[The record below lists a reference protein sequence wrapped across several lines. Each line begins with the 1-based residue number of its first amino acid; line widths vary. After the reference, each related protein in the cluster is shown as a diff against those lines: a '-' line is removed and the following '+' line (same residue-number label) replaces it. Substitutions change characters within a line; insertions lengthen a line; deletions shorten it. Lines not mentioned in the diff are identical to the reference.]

1 MKRVKV
7 SNNVIRRLPRYLR
20 KLDELSESGVDK
32 ISSRQLGDLLGLTS
46 SQVRQDFNCFGEFG
60 QQGYGY
66 NVAALRAQ
74 IAGIMG
80 MERGFTAILVGVGN
94 IGRAMMENF
103 CFADWGVK
111 LAAAFDIKPALI
123 GTEFNGVHIYGMD
136 ELESYLA
143 EHDTDIAVLTVPK
156 TAAIPVTERL
166 TKSGIDKISSRQLG
180 DLLGLTS
187 SQVRQDFNCFGE
199 FGQQGYGYNVA
210 ALRAQ
215 IAGIMGM
222 ERGFTAILVGVG
234 NIGRALMENFCFAD
248 WGVRLAAAFDIK
260 PALIGTE
267 YNGVHIYGMDELES
281 YLAEHETDIAVL
293 TVPKT
298 AAIPVT
304 ERLTK
309 SGIDAIW
316 NFTNV
321 ELTEP
326 NSSTIVENVHF
337 SDSLL
342 SLSYYVAE
350 RRDETAA
357 KAAREEK

>member
-1 MKRVKV
+1 MKRIKV

-94 IGRAMMENF
+94 IGRALMENF

-166 TKSGIDKISSRQLG
+166 TKSGID
-180 DLLGLTS
+180 
-187 SQVRQDFNCFGE
+187 
-199 FGQQGYGYNVA
+199 
-210 ALRAQ
+210 
-215 IAGIMGM
+215 
-222 ERGFTAILVGVG
+222 
-234 NIGRALMENFCFAD
+234 
-248 WGVRLAAAFDIK
+248 
-260 PALIGTE
+260 
-267 YNGVHIYGMDELES
+267 
-281 YLAEHETDIAVL
+281 
-293 TVPKT
+293 
-298 AAIPVT
+298 
-304 ERLTK
+304 
-309 SGIDAIW
+309 AIW

-350 RRDETAA
+350 RRDESAA

>member
-1 MKRVKV
+1 M

-32 ISSRQLGDLLGLTS
+32 ISSRQLGELLGLTS

-66 NVAALRAQ
+66 NIAALRAQ

-94 IGRAMMENF
+94 IGRALMENF

-166 TKSGIDKISSRQLG
+166 TKSGID
-180 DLLGLTS
+180 
-187 SQVRQDFNCFGE
+187 
-199 FGQQGYGYNVA
+199 
-210 ALRAQ
+210 
-215 IAGIMGM
+215 
-222 ERGFTAILVGVG
+222 
-234 NIGRALMENFCFAD
+234 
-248 WGVRLAAAFDIK
+248 
-260 PALIGTE
+260 
-267 YNGVHIYGMDELES
+267 
-281 YLAEHETDIAVL
+281 
-293 TVPKT
+293 
-298 AAIPVT
+298 
-304 ERLTK
+304 
-309 SGIDAIW
+309 AIW

-350 RRDETAA
+350 RRDESAA

>member
-1 MKRVKV
+1 M

-20 KLDELSESGVDK
+20 KLDELSENGVDK

-66 NVAALRAQ
+66 NVTALRAQ

-103 CFADWGVK
+103 CFADWGVN
-111 LAAAFDIKPALI
+111 LSAAFDIKPTLI
-123 GTEFNGVHIYGMD
+123 GTEYKGVHVYSMD
-136 ELESYLA
+136 ELESYL
-143 EHDTDIAVLTVPK
+143 EGHKTDIAVLTVPK

-166 TKSGIDKISSRQLG
+166 T
-180 DLLGLTS
+180 
-187 SQVRQDFNCFGE
+187 
-199 FGQQGYGYNVA
+199 A
-210 ALRAQ
+210 
-215 IAGIMGM
+215 
-222 ERGFTAILVGVG
+222 
-234 NIGRALMENFCFAD
+234 
-248 WGVRLAAAFDIK
+248 
-260 PALIGTE
+260 
-267 YNGVHIYGMDELES
+267 
-281 YLAEHETDIAVL
+281 
-293 TVPKT
+293 
-298 AAIPVT
+298 
-304 ERLTK
+304 

-350 RRDETAA
+350 RRDEAAA
-357 KAAREEK
+357 KTAREEQ

>member
-20 KLDELSESGVDK
+20 KLDELSESGIDK
-32 ISSRQLGDLLGLTS
+32 ISSRQLGEQLGLTS

-66 NVAALRAQ
+66 NIAALRAQ
-74 IAGIMG
+74 IAGILG

-111 LAAAFDIKPALI
+111 
-123 GTEFNGVHIYGMD
+123 
-136 ELESYLA
+136 
-143 EHDTDIAVLTVPK
+143 
-156 TAAIPVTERL
+156 
-166 TKSGIDKISSRQLG
+166 
-180 DLLGLTS
+180 
-187 SQVRQDFNCFGE
+187 
-199 FGQQGYGYNVA
+199 
-210 ALRAQ
+210 
-215 IAGIMGM
+215 
-222 ERGFTAILVGVG
+222 
-234 NIGRALMENFCFAD
+234 
-248 WGVRLAAAFDIK
+248 LAAAFDIK